1 MNSLLPQTRLP
12 AEQRQAEMVQAVLK
26 LAAQQEPASITTT
39 HIAQAVG
46 LSQGAVFRHFPNKE
60 AIWLAVAEWLETALL
75 GVIQDAIRN
84 EANPLENLAAIFHAH
99 IRFVLE
105 NPGVPRFIFHE
116 LQQPADSPV
125 KLRVGEML
133 QTYSAILIRQLQQA
147 KAAGLSPQNLH
158 EQSAATL
165 FIGSLQGLVM
175 QSMLAG
181 RGVLKSGVAGVL
193 ELYLH
198 AIQKELSV

>member
-1 MNSLLPQTRLP
+1 MNSPQLQTRLP

-39 HIAQAVG
+39 HIANEIG
-46 LSQGAVFRHFPNKE
+46 LSQGSVFRHFPNKQ
-60 AIWLAVAEWLETALL
+60 AIWLNVAQWLEATLL
-75 GVIQDAIRN
+75 PIVQDAIQPP
-84 EANPLENLAAIFHAH
+84 ADPLENLAAIFHAH
-99 IRFVLE
+99 IRFVQQ

-125 KLRVGEML
+125 KQKVAAML
-133 QTYSAILIRQLQQA
+133 QAYSSILVGQLRQA
-147 KAAGLSPQNLH
+147 KAAGLTYPLLD
-158 EQSAATL
+158 EQSAAML

-181 RGVLKSGVAGVL
+181 PAVLQRAPAGVL
-193 ELYLH
+193 DLYFR
-198 AIQKELSV
+198 AIQRGDEA

>member
-1 MNSLLPQTRLP
+1 MNSPQPQTRLP

-39 HIAQAVG
+39 HIANEIG

-60 AIWLAVAEWLETALL
+60 AIWQAVAEWLETVLL
-75 GVIQDAIRN
+75 DLVRGAIRQDID
-84 EANPLENLAAIFHAH
+84 PLENLAAIFHTH
-99 IRFVLE
+99 IRFVQQ

-116 LQQPADSPV
+116 LQQPSDSPV
-125 KLRVGEML
+125 KQRVAAML
-133 QTYSAILIRQLQQA
+133 QAYSGILVGQLRLA
-147 KAAGLSPQNLH
+147 KAAGLTDPSLD
-158 EQSAATL
+158 EQSAAML

-181 RGVLKSGVAGVL
+181 SAVLQQGAAGVL
-193 ELYLH
+193 GLYCR
-198 AIQKELSV
+198 AILRGQDL